1 LLSNS
6 EQEQVEQRLKDTAKE
21 WKHPN

>member
-6 EQEQVEQRLKDTAKE
+6 EQEQLEQRLKDTTNK